1 METVEKV
8 ATPPEALTVVVPES
22 VPPPGFVPIA
32 NVTDAV
38 LVVRLLLAS
47 SSCTVT
53 AGLIV
58 APPVVLVGAWPNT
71 SCVAAPGCTVNV
83 ELVPAVNVGVPLVWV
98 AVSDTP
104 LSALV

>member
-1 METVEKV
+1 MERVEKV

-32 NVTDAV
+32 NVTDA
-38 LVVRLLLAS
+38 
-47 SSCTVT
+47 
-53 AGLIV
+53 
-58 APPVVLVGAWPNT
+58 VLVGAWPNT